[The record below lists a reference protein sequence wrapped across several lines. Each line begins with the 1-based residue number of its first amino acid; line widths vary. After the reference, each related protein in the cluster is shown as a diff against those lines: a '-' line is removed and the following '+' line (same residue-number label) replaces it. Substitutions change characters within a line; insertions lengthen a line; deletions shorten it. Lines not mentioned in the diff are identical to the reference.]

1 METETE
7 NSHLLFCSCDV
18 KKLVRLICNC
28 MYARSCKSNASISL
42 ENEAYAMKGYDECLH
57 WLIFYYLSPSK
68 SQELHYKERP
78 SISENLRESSSFVAF
93 VWHPSTMNQIVPLY
107 LNRMVELLFSAVIRP
122 PVFVV
127 QRLWC
132 SVVQNANL
140 GQTQLFRSAP
150 IFNVYNVPAVY
161 LHHKNVPAPQKMHY
175 KIGLS

>member
-1 METETE
+1 MGYRREEIEVVILDIGISIQQTVHHTQ
-7 NSHLLFCSCDV
+7 NDRVIKILSHYTHITNILLKAMASKVWFLI
-18 KKLVRLICNC
+18 KKSQVWLLRRQ
-28 MYARSCKSNASISL
+28 RSCMCGWLL
-42 ENEAYAMKGYDECLH
+42 ELVVG
-57 WLIFYYLSPSK
+57 
-68 SQELHYKERP
+68 
-78 SISENLRESSSFVAF
+78 
-93 VWHPSTMNQIVPLY
+93 
-107 LNRMVELLFSAVIRP
+107 P

-150 IFNVYNVPAVY
+150 IFKVYNVPAVY

>member
-1 METETE
+1 M
-7 NSHLLFCSCDV
+7 LLKIDIIVPHQSEADV
-18 KKLVRLICNC
+18 
-28 MYARSCKSNASISL
+28 
-42 ENEAYAMKGYDECLH
+42 H
-57 WLIFYYLSPSK
+57 WL
-68 SQELHYKERP
+68 
-78 SISENLRESSSFVAF
+78 AG
-93 VWHPSTMNQIVPLY
+93 
-107 LNRMVELLFSAVIRP
+107 P